1 MNNDE
6 CKYYLG
12 LAETTFKERYT
23 NHESSLNNE
32 NSKNSTELLKYV
44 CSLKENNKMPSI
56 KWNIVKIVYSKATS
70 SMFNRKA
77 VYFEWLGGWQMS

>member
-12 LAETTFKERYT
+12 LAETTFKVRYT
-23 NHESSLNNE
+23 NHESLLNNE

-44 CSLKENNKMPSI
+44 WSLKENNKMPSI
-56 KWNIVKIVYSKATS
+56 K
-70 SMFNRKA
+70 
-77 VYFEWLGGWQMS
+77 

>member
-44 CSLKENNKMPSI
+44 WSLKENNKMPSI

-70 SMFNRKA
+70 SVFNRKA
-77 VYFEWLGGWQMS
+77 SYFECLGG

>member
-23 NHESSLNNE
+23 NHKSSFNNE
-32 NSKNSTELLKYV
+32 NSKKQYRIVEICLV
-44 CSLKENNKMPSI
+44 I
-56 KWNIVKIVYSKATS
+56 K
-70 SMFNRKA
+70 RK
-77 VYFEWLGGWQMS
+77 

>member
-12 LAETTFKERYT
+12 LAETTFKVRYT
-23 NHESSLNNE
+23 NHESLLNNE

-44 CSLKENNKMPSI
+44 WSLKENNKMPSI